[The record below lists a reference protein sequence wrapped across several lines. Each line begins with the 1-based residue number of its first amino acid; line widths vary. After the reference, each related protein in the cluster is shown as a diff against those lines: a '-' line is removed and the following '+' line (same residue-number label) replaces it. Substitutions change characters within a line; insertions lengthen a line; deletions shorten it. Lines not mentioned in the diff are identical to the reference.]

1 MGDERGWGLEVTLG
15 EWSMVFRKEMVTQLN
30 DLFKLIYLRS
40 GEM

>member
-1 MGDERGWGLEVTLG
+1 MKRGME
-15 EWSMVFRKEMVTQLN
+15 ESEVFRKEMVTQLN

>member
-1 MGDERGWGLEVTLG
+1 MEESEV
-15 EWSMVFRKEMVTQLN
+15 FCKKMVTQLN

>member
-1 MGDERGWGLEVTLG
+1 MEES
-15 EWSMVFRKEMVTQLN
+15 EVFRKEMVTQLN

>member
-1 MGDERGWGLEVTLG
+1 MEESEV
-15 EWSMVFRKEMVTQLN
+15 FCKEMVTQLN